1 MPEPTQVEIEF
12 IIKDAQAKGELAEL
26 EARGQR
32 VKEILEKA
40 GVKDVGAAVGE
51 FSNVRDQAA
60 YQAYVA
66 KTGEAKE
73 NVKETSGFLDR
84 VEGQFGRIVTR
95 LIAFS
100 AISAAIKV
108 AWEGIKDLLN
118 VEEAEASWHNL
129 VDDTEQGV
137 QSFNDLK
144 EAMHATNTGLDQGV
158 SGVRE
163 LVAAGE
169 TVSQATAEVTKLAEA
184 AKVAGVP
191 LKGLTTEIANIR
203 ESGTITFGEL
213 VKLNEQFGGIL
224 QDQVNQWRQDERALK
239 DYTEAVRVA
248 DKAQQELTTTSEKSL
263 TAQESL
269 ADKVGLTKKI
279 YEGLQASIAQQHP
292 EYARQ
297 DAGLVAEQQNRLLQS
312 QMASNVATQMSA
324 GMTAMAQQTGLSE
337 ADVQRYVAGGQITA
351 KDLTTAAREQRAEQ
365 ERLRTEGE
373 RETIAKMKQEQT
385 ERQKAVAAAV
395 PGRIEAM
402 PGLTEKF
409 NAAMSTVG
417 ASFQQVGEQAKR
429 TAEAFKDAID
439 VITGRKPV
447 GYVAPAVPVAP
458 GLRPSAAMF
467 GVSGANIGG
476 MEQARLGAGA
486 GAAAIAGNPTIEKNT
501 GDTNTKL
508 DMLLT
513 ILSAALSGG
522 AP

>member
-1 MPEPTQVEIEF
+1 MPESTQVEIEF

-32 VKEILEKA
+32 IKEILEKA
-40 GVKDVGAAVGE
+40 GIKDVGAAVRE
-51 FSNVRDQAA
+51 FSNVRDIAA
-60 YQAYVA
+60 YQAYT
-66 KTGEAKE
+66 KTIKE
-73 NVKETSGFLDR
+73 DVKETGGFLDR
-84 VEGQFGRIVTR
+84 LEGQFGRIVTR
-95 LIAFS
+95 MIAFA
-100 AISAAIKV
+100 AISAAIKL
-108 AWEGIKDLLN
+108 AWEGIKDLMQ
-118 VEEAEASWHNL
+118 VEEEETQWKNL
-129 VDDTEQGV
+129 IDDSERGV
-137 QSFNDLK
+137 KAFDDLK
-144 EAMHATNTGLDQGV
+144 EAMHETNTGLDQGV
-158 SGVRE
+158 AGVRE

-169 TVSQATAEVTKLAEA
+169 TVSQATAEVSKLSEA

-248 DKAQQELTTTSEKSL
+248 DKAQQEINTTLEKSL
-263 TAQESL
+263 TAQESF
-269 ADKVGLTKKI
+269 ADKVGLTKKV
-279 YEGLQASIAQQHP
+279 YEGFQASIAQQHP

-337 ADVQRYVAGGQITA
+337 ADIQRYVAGGQITA

-373 RETIAKMKQEQT
+373 RETIAKMRQEQT
-385 ERQKAVAAAV
+385 ERQRAIAGAV
-395 PGRIEAM
+395 PGRVEDM
-402 PGLTEKF
+402 PGLAQKF
-409 NAAMSTVG
+409 NASMSTVG
-417 ASFQQVGEQAKR
+417 EGFKQLGEQAKR
-429 TAEAFKDAID
+429 TAEAFKDALD
-439 VITGRKPV
+439 VISGKKPP
-447 GYVAPAVPVAP
+447 GYVAPTVPTAP
-458 GLRPSAAMF
+458 RLAPSAAAF
-467 GVSGANIGG
+467 GVSGVNISG
-476 MEQARLGAGA
+476 MEQARFGAGAGA
-486 GAAAIAGNPTIEKNT
+486 GAAVMSNPTLEKNS

-508 DMLLT
+508 DMLMT

>member
-1 MPEPTQVEIEF
+1 MPDPVQVQIDF
-12 IIKDAQAKGELAEL
+12 IINDAQAKGELAEL

-73 NVKETSGFLDR
+73 NVKETAGFLDR

-108 AWEGIKDLLN
+108 AWEGIKDLMQVGELETQWKN
-118 VEEAEASWHNL
+118 II
-129 VDDTEQGV
+129 DDSERGV
-137 QSFNDLK
+137 QAFDELK

-158 SGVRE
+158 AGVRE

-169 TVSQATAEVTKLAEA
+169 TVPQATAEVTKLAEA

-263 TAQESL
+263 TAQESF
-269 ADKVGLTKKI
+269 ADKVGLTKQI
-279 YEGLQASIAQQHP
+279 FDQLQTSIRQQHP
-292 EYARQ
+292 DYARQ
-297 DAGLVAEQQNRLLQS
+297 DPGLVQDRMDRLLHS
-312 QMASNVATQMSA
+312 QMATNLKTQMQEGIGA
-324 GMTAMAQQTGLSE
+324 YAKQTGMSE
-337 ADVQRYVAGGQITA
+337 ADIQRYVAGGQISA

-373 RETIAKMKQEQT
+373 RETIAKMRQEQT
-385 ERQKAVAAAV
+385 ERQRAIAGAV
-395 PGRIEAM
+395 PGRIEDM
-402 PGLTEKF
+402 PGLAQKF
-409 NAAMSTVG
+409 TATMSTVG
-417 ASFQQVGEQAKR
+417 SQFQQVGEQAKR
-429 TAEAFKDAID
+429 TAEAFKDALD
-439 VITGRKPV
+439 LITGKKPL